1 MLLIIPLFAIG
12 AAIAIDSGVWY
23 LHRRAH
29 QNTADASALAGAQE
43 LLSRTNLNDMVN
55 RATLAADNWKGFNND
70 PPADFANGTP
80 TVLPNCWGVPSYDG
94 LPDGV
99 TVDVS
104 KDAPLLFM
112 RAFKVAGFNIGAHAK
127 VCVGSP
133 QTADMFLP
141 LGIPILDSSCFR
153 TDPLTGQRV
162 PLFGQECSVALKVSA
177 SNSGEGQY
185 LKLYDDWSQPGCS
198 EGANGINNN
207 VITAQ
212 FDRGAHTWCAVALP
226 GSSCPAS
233 GNPAV
238 GYCIESDTGNRSKAA
253 MQGLNARLGREGACN
268 SLYGPDFGT
277 SGNGIDDWWEALCA
291 EGVGCGPALR
301 SVTPGPNV
309 TFVKRDCSSDGSGLT
324 SPRLVNLLLVDRFPS
339 GGNCTGQHTCPI
351 RGFAG
356 FFIQGCYDDAN
367 QNGQRDANEPLDPK
381 CGNVNSG
388 HAAIQGMFINY
399 VDIGGPGAPATP
411 YGRMQLYLVQ

>member
-1 MLLIIPLFAIG
+1 MLRLHHWPLPAPSFRRAAPSALVRGERGQTIFFMLLIIPLFAIG

-324 SPRLVNLLLVDRFPS
+324 SPGS
-339 GGNCTGQHTCPI
+339 
-351 RGFAG
+351 
-356 FFIQGCYDDAN
+356 
-367 QNGQRDANEPLDPK
+367 
-381 CGNVNSG
+381 
-388 HAAIQGMFINY
+388 
-399 VDIGGPGAPATP
+399 
-411 YGRMQLYLVQ
+411 